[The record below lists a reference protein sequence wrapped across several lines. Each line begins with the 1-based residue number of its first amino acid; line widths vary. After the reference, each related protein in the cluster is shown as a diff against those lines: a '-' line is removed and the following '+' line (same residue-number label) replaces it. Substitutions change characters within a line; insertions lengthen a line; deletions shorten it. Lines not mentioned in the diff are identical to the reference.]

1 MDITVVSHNE
11 EETIESGISL
21 AQKLSPRDVVF
32 LRGDLGSG
40 KTTFAKGIA
49 KGLGI
54 STRIISPT
62 FVIVREHEVDSGK
75 IKKMYHLDLYRLHDE
90 REALGVDIKDI
101 LNDDDGVVVIEW
113 PEISQNLVKK
123 QVWNVRIDNINE
135 DERRIKIAYE

>member
-1 MDITVVSHNE
+1 MDISIISHSE
-11 EETIESGISL
+11 EETIEAGISL
-21 AQKLSPRDVVF
+21 TQKLSPQDVVF

-75 IKKMYHLDLYRLHDE
+75 IKKMYHMDLYRLQDE
-90 REALGVDIKDI
+90 HEALGVDIKDI
-101 LNDDDGVVVIEW
+101 LNDEQGIVVIEW

-123 QVWNVRIDNINE
+123 KAWNVRIDNINE
-135 DERRIKIAYE
+135 SERKIQIAYE

>member
-1 MDITVVSHNE
+1 MDITVISHNE
-11 EETIESGISL
+11 AETIEAGISL
-21 AQKLSPRDVVF
+21 AQKLSTQDVVF

-62 FVIVREHEVDSGK
+62 FVIVREHEVDNGK

-90 REALGVDIKDI
+90 REAIGVDIKDI
-101 LNDDDGVVVIEW
+101 LNDDEGVVVIEW

-135 DERRIKIAYE
+135 DERRIHIAYE